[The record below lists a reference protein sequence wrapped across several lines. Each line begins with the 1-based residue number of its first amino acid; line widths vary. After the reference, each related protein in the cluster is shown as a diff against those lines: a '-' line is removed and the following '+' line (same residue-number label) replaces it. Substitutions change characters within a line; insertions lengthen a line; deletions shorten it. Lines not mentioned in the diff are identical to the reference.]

1 MPSFAPAR
9 VLAAFCFAL
18 SCAGA
23 AAAPPSPAV
32 RAEIDALLERLKGS
46 GCHFER
52 NRSWY
57 GGEQA
62 EAHLRRKLRYI
73 EGRKEGLAST
83 EQFIELAASAS
94 SMTGKPYRVRCGG
107 AEPVRSRD
115 WLLQELTRIRGGK
128 P

>member
-1 MPSFAPAR
+1 MPSYAPAR
-9 VLAAFCFAL
+9 ALAAFCFAL
-18 SCAGA
+18 SCASA

-32 RAEIDALLERLKGS
+32 RTEIDALLDRLKSS
-46 GCHFER
+46 GCQFER

-62 EAHLRRKLRYI
+62 QAHLARKLRYI
-73 EGRKEGLAST
+73 VGRKEGLTST

-115 WLLQELTRIRGGK
+115 WLLGELARIRGKK